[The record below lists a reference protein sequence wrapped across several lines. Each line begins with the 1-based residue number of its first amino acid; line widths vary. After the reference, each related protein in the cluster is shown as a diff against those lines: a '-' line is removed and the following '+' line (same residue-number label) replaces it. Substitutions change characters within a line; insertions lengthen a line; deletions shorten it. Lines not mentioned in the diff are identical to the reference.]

1 MQTVFKI
8 LRRESAEAV
17 PRWQE
22 ISFET
27 EDESATVA
35 SALRMINESGDYVD
49 AEGSRVKKIIWECS
63 CLQKK
68 CGACAMVINGRPG
81 LACDSFLRDF
91 RKKRG
96 GITLEPLRKFPVI
109 ADLMVDR
116 SILFENLK
124 QMELWAK
131 ETVHLPEKQRET
143 AYDASRCLQCGCCLE
158 ICPNF
163 LPGESFFG
171 AAGFVPA
178 ARLIASLALPTTAS
192 QLVSTIYNTADTYF
206 VAQIGTSAAAAVGVV
221 FSLMSIIQAM
231 GFGLGMGSNSLIS
244 RRLGAR
250 KNEEANR
257 YGSSAFAAAL
267 LAGCILMVVG
277 LLFLHPLMKLL
288 GSTDTML
295 PY

>member
-178 ARLIASLALPTTAS
+178 ARLIASLDGEEKEKLQWAYREHIFRGCGKSLACGDICPAGIEVERL
-192 QLVSTIYNTADTYF
+192 LVRSN
-206 VAQIGTSAAAAVGVV
+206 AAAVWKK
-221 FSLMSIIQAM
+221 S
-231 GFGLGMGSNSLIS
+231 
-244 RRLGAR
+244 
-250 KNEEANR
+250 
-257 YGSSAFAAAL
+257 
-267 LAGCILMVVG
+267 
-277 LLFLHPLMKLL
+277 
-288 GSTDTML
+288 
-295 PY
+295 